1 MTMDSQAQ
9 NPDRPPDHLQELE
22 PHLRQAVEQVRSQT
36 APAGAEAKALEQ
48 AHTLPRPAAPR
59 RGWSISPALAC
70 ACLTAMLLLG
80 FGVGMWA
87 GQRALSPE
95 REGTPEGFALLA
107 KQHAKRGELEKVEAG
122 RSVDRAT
129 IHALTTD
136 PKDALPVNKDV
147 HDRIEEVA
155 VPGRVIPANPVGSP
169 EPTSGNQPPTVA
181 LVISPDGRTPP
192 GRSGATKDKALT
204 DLYDG
209 ERLAELKQIVGKQE
223 RIRVLTLQSQKN
235 SERKAEEKE
244 HDPAKPDAPGE
255 AKPQPALLPP
265 PARGET
271 EGVESYSHFQDN
283 PFLDVLNNPLSTFSS
298 SVDTASFSNVRRF
311 LTQDGRLPPPDAVRV
326 AEMINYFPYTYAQP
340 KGNAPVSFTVDIAD
354 CPWQKKHH
362 LLRIAMKGKELSA
375 AEMPP
380 RNFVFLIDTSGSM
393 LVDNRLPLLKKSLA
407 MLTEQLTAKDRVAMV
422 AYAGSAGL
430 VLDSTPGDQKD
441 KILGALGRLE
451 AGGSTNG
458 GDGIRLAYKVAVDN
472 FMKEGINRVILG
484 TDGDFNVGTTSEGD
498 LVRLIEEKRQTGV
511 YLTILGYGIGNLKD
525 ATLEK
530 LATHGKGHYAYIDS
544 EAEAR
549 KVFVEQGAS
558 LVTIAKDVKL
568 QVEFNPQMVVAY
580 RLIGYENRLL
590 RAEDFND
597 DQKHAGDIGTGHTV
611 TALYE
616 IVPAAKAAPK
626 NEVDPLKYQQRNALT
641 EAASSGEWLTVKMRY
656 KDPDADTSKLLTQP
670 MAGAPGA
677 FDKMPEDF
685 RFAAAVA
692 AFGQML
698 RSSEYKGEMTW
709 AAVREVAASSLG
721 KDEQGH
727 RKAFLDMVQAA
738 EKLAPKAQDKK

>member
-1 MTMDSQAQ
+1 MDSQAQ
-9 NPDRPPDHLQELE
+9 NPDRPEHLQELE
-22 PHLRQAVEQVRSQT
+22 PHLRQAVEEVRTQP
-36 APAGAEAKALEQ
+36 APTGAEEKALEQ
-48 AHTLPRPAAPR
+48 ARTLPQPAAPR
-59 RGWSISPALAC
+59 RGWIISPAFAF
-70 ACLTAMLLLG
+70 ASLTAMLLLG

-87 GQRALSPE
+87 APWAFEPYANSARIS
-95 REGTPEGFALLA
+95 RETDVALLVDDSRSIV
-107 KQHAKRGELEKVEAG
+107 KGHAQGGGKATLETMRFGNYIVDGIQDVSVPGEVRANDPMGIVNAPHSQPIAG
-122 RSVDRAT
+122 RSGSSKEPLQRSREVEYFEKRVAGLVAKQRGGRAMT
-129 IHALTTD
+129 EQSKKTGAEADKDD
-136 PKDALPVNKDV
+136 PAPVPGKDAPQ
-147 HDRIEEVA
+147 
-155 VPGRVIPANPVGSP
+155 GQG
-169 EPTSGNQPPTVA
+169 GGQ
-181 LVISPDGRTPP
+181 
-192 GRSGATKDKALT
+192 
-204 DLYDG
+204 
-209 ERLAELKQIVGKQE
+209 
-223 RIRVLTLQSQKN
+223 
-235 SERKAEEKE
+235 
-244 HDPAKPDAPGE
+244 APGDD
-255 AKPQPALLPP
+255 PQ
-265 PARGET
+265 
-271 EGVESYSHFQDN
+271 GVESYSHFQDN
-283 PFLDVLNNPLSTFSS
+283 PFLDVLQNPLSTFSS

-311 LTQDGRLPPPDAVRV
+311 LTQDKRLPPPDAVRV
-326 AEMINYFPYTYAQP
+326 AELVNYFPYTYAQP
-340 KGNAPVSFTVDIAD
+340 KGDAPVSFTVDIAD

-362 LLRIAMKGKELSA
+362 LLRIAMKGKELSP

-393 LVDNRLPLLKKSLA
+393 FVDNRLPLLKKSLA

-441 KILGALGRLE
+441 KILAALGRLE

-458 GDGIRLAYKVAVDN
+458 GDGIRLAYKVALDN
-472 FMKEGINRVILG
+472 FMKDGINRVILG

-498 LVRLIEEKRQTGV
+498 LVRLIEEKRKTGV

-525 ATLEK
+525 STLEK

-568 QVEFNPQMVVAY
+568 QVEFNPQMVYAY

-590 RAEDFND
+590 RAEDFNN

-626 NEVDPLKYQQRNALT
+626 NEVDPLKYQQKNVLMDVAN
-641 EAASSGEWLTVKMRY
+641 SGEWLTVKMRY
-656 KDPDADTSKLLTQP
+656 KDPDADTSKLLSQP
-670 MAGAPGA
+670 LAGPAGA

-698 RSSEYKGEMTW
+698 RNSEYQGEMAW

-721 KDEQGH
+721 KDEQNH
-727 RKAFLDMVQAA
+727 RKDFLKMVEAA
-738 EKLAPKAQDKK
+738 EKLAPKPQEKK